1 MHQRKVVSNKLF
13 PKIYRLSYELLE
25 LHTNENLMRKILK
38 VNREW
43 GTGRLEER
51 NWKSPY
57 FIQTFKH
64 LLIPTFLVPISLMA
78 IRAAISHEKSNL
90 NHCEISSRQSP
101 TAMQTASFQRLTIR
115 MTQQVGAPQS
125 RARAKRSA
133 IFQAQQILTATTLA
147 MKLFQLVVPIMVK

>member
-1 MHQRKVVSNKLF
+1 MRQRKVVSNKLF

-57 FIQTFKH
+57 FIQTFEH
-64 LLIPTFLVPISLMA
+64 FNIQTFS
-78 IRAAISHEKSNL
+78 
-90 NHCEISSRQSP
+90 
-101 TAMQTASFQRLTIR
+101 
-115 MTQQVGAPQS
+115 
-125 RARAKRSA
+125 
-133 IFQAQQILTATTLA
+133 
-147 MKLFQLVVPIMVK
+147 